1 MPKIDLRFNPE
12 EYAPVAERIRLF
24 YERYPVGR
32 IITHLISRSDNE
44 VVFRAEVFRLPGD
57 REPAA
62 TGWAAEREGDGDI
75 NTVACLENTE
85 TSAIGRALANLGLT
99 AARQRPSAEEMQRP
113 SRLRSPVPQP
123 PQDERGGGRE
133 VGRARSRRDYDAL
146 QQAADAVMDA
156 LGLLAE
162 AERAGFDPVR
172 VDELTEEL
180 LAPDVPPSVVARA
193 EGIAR
198 RWLAALDT
206 ESAGGLSEPD
216 PSAALPPPPSA

>member
-24 YERYPVGR
+24 YERYPGGR
-32 IITHLISRSDNE
+32 IITHLISRSDNG

-123 PQDERGGGRE
+123 PQDERGGGWE
-133 VGRARSRRDYDAL
+133 MGRARSRHDHDAL

-198 RWLAALDT
+198 RWLAALDA
-206 ESAGGLSEPD
+206 ESAGGLSDPD